1 MLYIYVRVFTSNR
14 MDLFSYS
21 TKHLVHVC
29 NHKCDKTIGNEAQ
42 NVQTDASLSK
52 CLFYHLSNI
61 TTSPL
66 ATMEEDWS
74 SKFTLFRV
82 HMAVIYTLLNCKIY
96 KLLNQVTINS
106 VFLIPMPFNYNTSL
120 QFYVEKC
127 QEKLM

>member
-1 MLYIYVRVFTSNR
+1 
-14 MDLFSYS
+14 
-21 TKHLVHVC
+21 
-29 NHKCDKTIGNEAQ
+29 
-42 NVQTDASLSK
+42 
-52 CLFYHLSNI
+52 
-61 TTSPL
+61 
-66 ATMEEDWS
+66 MEEDWS
-74 SKFTLFRV
+74 SNFTLFRV